1 MKITLDYGKTGL
13 QVEMPDKNVIGVL
26 SLTPAPPLID
36 PAQAIRACLEAP
48 IGARPLRELA
58 EGRRSACIVVCDI
71 TRPVPNA
78 LVLPPVIETLQAAGI
93 AAHEVTILIAT
104 GTHRPN
110 FGPELVTILGEEVPA
125 LGCQVVNHVC
135 DDPDTH
141 RSLGTT
147 PNGVPV
153 ALDTRY
159 LDADLKIT
167 CGLIEPHFMAGYS
180 GGRKMV
186 MPGIA
191 ALHTIQAWH
200 SPRFLEHPSAA
211 NGITAGNPVHE
222 ENTFIAQLAPP
233 DLIVDVVLD
242 TDRSITGVFAGGM
255 IEAWEAG
262 VAFARQHVRAA
273 LPELADIVVTSS
285 AGWPL
290 DLTYYQTIKGMVG
303 ALPVVKPGGTIII
316 ASACA
321 EGIGGP
327 DFTRTLFE
335 TENLETLMARMQEP
349 DWRPV
354 PDQWQI
360 EELAKAVRS
369 NTVVCVTDGIPA
381 ETLSK
386 LFVTPAPSVE
396 AAVASALAVH
406 GEDAKIA
413 VIPKGPYV
421 LPFVSSQHP
430 MTGNTNGRN

>member
-1 MKITLDYGKTGL
+1 MIMTLDYGKTGL
-13 QVEMPDKNVIGVL
+13 DIEMPDKNVLGVL
-26 SLTPAPPLID
+26 HLTPATPLAD
-36 PAQAIRACLEAP
+36 PAQAVRRGLDAP
-48 IGARPLRELA
+48 RGAKSLKGIAARC
-58 EGRRSACIVVCDI
+58 RSVCIVVCDI

-78 LVLPPVIETLQAAGI
+78 VVLPPILETLQAAGI
-93 AAHEVTILIAT
+93 AAERITILIAT

-110 FGPELVTILGEEVPA
+110 FGAELLTILGGDVMA
-125 LGCQVVNHVC
+125 SGCQIVNHVC
-135 DDPDTH
+135 DDPNTH

-180 GGRKMV
+180 GGRKMI

-191 ALHTIQAWH
+191 ALSTIQAWH
-200 SPRFLEHPSAA
+200 SPRFLEHPSAT
-211 NGITAGNPVHE
+211 NGITLGNPVHE
-222 ENTFIAQLAPP
+222 ENTLIALMAPP

-242 TDRSITGVFAGGM
+242 TDRRVTGVFAGAM
-255 IEAWEAG
+255 VKAWEAG
-262 VAFARQHVRAA
+262 VAFAAQHVRAR

-327 DFTRTLFE
+327 DFTRTLLE
-335 TENLETLMARMQEP
+335 TDNLETLMTQMQEP
-349 DWRPV
+349 DWQPV
-354 PDQWQI
+354 PDQWQV
-360 EELAKAVRS
+360 EELAKAVRF
-369 NTVVCVTDGIPA
+369 NTVICVTGGIPD
-381 ETLSK
+381 ETLK
-386 LFVTPAPSVE
+386 RLFVTPAASVE
-396 AAVASALAVH
+396 AAVAFALAVH
-406 GEDAKIA
+406 GQDATIA

-421 LPFVSSQHP
+421 LPFVSA
-430 MTGNTNGRN
+430 